1 MNAANLDQD
10 DYNLT
15 DSTYFG
21 RAEPEDILRRIR
33 NEDPVHW
40 TVGRY
45 NRGFWSITKHRDGR
59 FVYENDKIFS
69 SAKSGPMLPISTD
82 YENPV
87 EGDLLALQLAGAQI
101 SAMDG
106 PPHAVMRR
114 AFSVRFMQPSV
125 IKLENTIRALAIECF
140 NKVLPKG
147 ECDFAFDVA
156 GSLPLMLISHI
167 MNLPKEVWPDIYRWT
182 YMSTSPEDPEFSIG
196 TPEETSRV
204 GTGKMMDYCL
214 KLALERREKP
224 GDDLLSDIALTE
236 IDGKKLADMVVAFN
250 ATAFIAAGHETTRN
264 ALCGA
269 LAELI
274 RNPSELERLR
284 AVRGDPAA
292 LKLAVEE
299 AVRWTAPLTHQLR
312 TATQDT
318 EIGGKKIREGDWVVV
333 WNNAANRDEEIFRDS
348 YRFDIARSP
357 NPHLGF
363 AYGPHF
369 CLGANLARLELRIMF
384 ELLLEHMQ
392 DIEMTAEPEFTSSMI
407 LRGIK
412 HMPLKFRPVAAIS
425 A

>member
-1 MNAANLDQD
+1 MNAEIRERD
-10 DYNLT
+10 DYKLT
-15 DSTYFG
+15 DSIHFG
-21 RAEPEDILRRIR
+21 NADPEDILRKYRQS
-33 NEDPVHW
+33 DPVHW

-45 NRGFWSITKHRDGR
+45 NRGFWSVTKHRDGR

-69 SAKSGPMLPISTD
+69 SARSGPMLPISTD

-106 PPHAVMRR
+106 PAHAVMRR

-125 IKLENTIRALAIECF
+125 TKLESTIRALAIECF
-140 NKVLPKG
+140 NNVLAHG
-147 ECDFAFDVA
+147 ECDFAFEVA
-156 GSLPLMLISHI
+156 GNLPLMLISHI
-167 MNLPKEVWPDIYRWT
+167 MNLPRDVWPDIYRWT
-182 YMSTSPEDPEFSIG
+182 YMSTSPEDPEFSVG
-196 TPEETSRV
+196 TPEETSRI

-224 GDDLLSDIALTE
+224 GNDLLSDIALTE

-274 RNPSELERLR
+274 RNPSELEKLR
-284 AVRGDPAA
+284 SLRSNPAA
-292 LKLAVEE
+292 LKFAVEE
-299 AVRWTAPLTHQLR
+299 AVRWTSPLTHQLR

-318 EIGGKKIREGDWVVV
+318 EIGGKKVKDGDWVVV
-333 WNNAANRDEEIFRDS
+333 WNNACNRDEEAFADP
-348 YRFDIARSP
+348 YRFDVARSP

-369 CLGANLARLELRIMF
+369 CLGANLARLELRVMF
-384 ELLLEHMQ
+384 ELLLEHMR
-392 DIEMTAEPEFTSSMI
+392 DIEMVSEPEFTSSMI

-412 HMPLKFRPVAAIS
+412 HMPIRFRPTAPIAR
-425 A
+425 

>member
-1 MNAANLDQD
+1 MGVSAQEQD

-15 DSTYFG
+15 DSAFFG
-21 RAEPEDILRRIR
+21 KADPDDILRKYRQD
-33 NEDPVHW
+33 DPVHW

-45 NRGFWSITKHRDGR
+45 NRGFWSVTRHRDGR
-59 FVYENDKIFS
+59 AVYENDAVFS
-69 SAKSGPMLPISTD
+69 SARSGPMLPISTD
-82 YENPV
+82 YETPV

-106 PPHAVMRR
+106 PAHGVMRR

-125 IKLENTIRALAIECF
+125 AKLEGTIRALAVECF
-140 NKVLPKG
+140 NRVLPKG

-167 MNLPKEVWPDIYRWT
+167 MDLPPAVWPDIYRWT
-182 YMSTSPEDPEFSIG
+182 YMSTSPDDPEFSIG

-204 GTGKMMDYCL
+204 GTGKVMAYCL

-250 ATAFIAAGHETTRN
+250 AAAFIAAGHETTRN

-269 LAELI
+269 LAELVAH
-274 RNPSELERLR
+274 PAELAKLR
-284 AVRGDPAA
+284 ALRHNPAA
-292 LKLAVEE
+292 LRLAVEE
-299 AVRWTAPLTHQLR
+299 AVRWTSPLTHQLR
-312 TATQDT
+312 TATQDV
-318 EIGGKKIREGDWVVV
+318 ELGGKRVKAGDWVVI
-333 WNNAANRDEEIFRDS
+333 WNNAANRDADVFADP

-384 ELLLEHMQ
+384 ELLLEHLH
-392 DIEMTAEPEFTSSMI
+392 DIELAAPPQYTASMI

-412 HMPLKFRPVAAIS
+412 HMPLKFKPVAPIAS
-425 A
+425 

>member
-1 MNAANLDQD
+1 MNAEIRERD
-10 DYNLT
+10 DYKLT
-15 DSTYFG
+15 DSTHFG
-21 RAEPEDILRRIR
+21 SADPEDILRKYRQS
-33 NEDPVHW
+33 DPVHW

-45 NRGFWSITKHRDGR
+45 NRGFWSVTKHRDGR

-69 SAKSGPMLPISTD
+69 SARSGPMLPISTD

-106 PPHAVMRR
+106 PAHAVMRR

-125 IKLENTIRALAIECF
+125 TKLENTIRALAIECF
-140 NKVLPKG
+140 NNVLANG

-167 MNLPKEVWPDIYRWT
+167 MNLPREVWPDIYRWT
-182 YMSTSPEDPEFSIG
+182 YMSTSPEDPEFSVG
-196 TPEETSRV
+196 TPEETSRI

-224 GDDLLSDIALTE
+224 GNDLLSDIALTE

-274 RNPSELERLR
+274 RNPSELEKLR
-284 AVRGDPAA
+284 SLRSNPAA
-292 LKLAVEE
+292 LKIAVEE
-299 AVRWTAPLTHQLR
+299 AVRWTSPLTHQLR

-318 EIGGKKIREGDWVVV
+318 EIGGKKVKDGDWVVV
-333 WNNAANRDEEIFRDS
+333 WNNAVNRDEEAFADP

-369 CLGANLARLELRIMF
+369 CLGANLARLELRVMF
-384 ELLLEHMQ
+384 ELLLEHMR
-392 DIEMTAEPEFTSSMI
+392 DIEMVSEPEFTSSMI

-412 HMPLKFRPVAAIS
+412 HMPIRFRPTVPIAQ
-425 A
+425 